1 MGGDYPVPV
10 GWPSAA
16 ASSWQTR
23 STWASLIAGK
33 KGSASEWAR
42 GGFGDRELALA
53 VAELAQVR
61 EEVDA
66 GQVGL
71 AGDAALGQAG
81 DRRVAVDLV
90 AEADD
95 VDEPAAPLLA
105 AGGDRGLDALDPG
118 QPLLVERGDA
128 RRAAPAASRASRPG
142 RRRARRRG
150 RRAGS

>member
-1 MGGDYPVPV
+1 MSGRLSLPARVTEGRRQLLADAVHLGLAHRREEGQRQRVP
-10 GWPSAA
+10 
-16 ASSWQTR
+16 
-23 STWASLIAGK
+23 
-33 KGSASEWAR
+33 R

-71 AGDAALGQAG
+71 AGDAALGQTG

-95 VDEPAAPLLA
+95 VDEPAAPLA
-105 AGGDRGLDALDPG
+105 AAADERGLDTLDPG
-118 QPLLVERGDA
+118 EALLVEGGDGG
-128 RRAAPAASRASRPG
+128 AALEQRVELLDLADAER
-142 RRRARRRG
+142 
-150 RRAGS
+150 